1 MAENNND
8 FGAFL
13 AGVIVGGVMGA
24 LAALL
29 MAPQSGEEIRTML
42 REKGVEIKDRA
53 TVSAEEALKRAE
65 EARKKAEEA
74 LAEAR
79 KKAEEAAKVAQ
90 EQAITLQQRGQEI
103 AEEVA
108 KKVKKADEAEAAVE
122 GDEAEA
128 EA

>member
-42 REKGVEIKDRA
+42 REKGVEFKDRA
-53 TVSAEEALKRAE
+53 AVSAEEALKRAE

-79 KKAEEAAKVAQ
+79 KKAEEAAKAAQ
-90 EQAITLQQRGQEI
+90 EQAITLQQRGQEL
-103 AEEVA
+103 AEEVTR
-108 KKVKKADEAEAAVE
+108 KVKKAD
-122 GDEAEA
+122 DEAEESA
-128 EA
+128 A

>member
-79 KKAEEAAKVAQ
+79 KKAEEAAKIAQ

-108 KKVKKADEAEAAVE
+108 KKVKQADEAEAAVE

>member
-79 KKAEEAAKVAQ
+79 KKAEEAAKIAQ